1 MSFARARQ
9 LLSWLVLVLGFG
21 LLPRSAAAL
30 QQTARALPEGLI
42 VLSWPGDSSAARI
55 VDAQSPVALSTA
67 EVLLVPVEPGDRVRI
82 VGEEGLLPL
91 LGLATGQGD
100 LPDLITWDPDA
111 GGELRLPAWSSA
123 RFIAARVAS
132 PGALRVEVSTRSESP
147 LAWLDWDRAVAAAL
161 RGGSAP
167 ELPEG
172 SAAARFWQ
180 GLAALRESVPRAE
193 RRAAADLLLLS
204 WLEQALRVRPL
215 VGPYFAR
222 QSRLEFAAPRELHAG
237 ERFEL
242 RAPGID
248 VLRWQIRAWGTARV
262 VVREGDALSREL
274 SWRATPGAPL
284 VASRARSIR
293 VVPPAASGRVSL
305 EVLEGKISFEQGA
318 WIQRAEFYEL
328 LDDPVRSRRQLLEQA
343 ERAAPPWVR
352 AAGTARATRNG
363 ETANLLRLAESTPA
377 GDLQSWLLLEAAQT
391 ERQGLTAL
399 ALADRALA
407 AARSPLLE
415 VLALQH
421 RREVTPPAA
430 LGPVPPAPLHS
441 VAALLST
448 RSVPSEQQLWLLA
461 LHGRDAVEPGTR
473 PVWGAQL
480 ERWAALRSED
490 REVWTSVAGF
500 WRSLPYRSLLPSPGA
515 LTSPEYVALEPGVDC
530 PLPGAAPGSTPP
542 AEKFDRWLFPLLGR
556 TPLQAQLAPQHF
568 ARLLF
573 KSLAPAPVAESRVS
587 LDGTSVPVHSAA
599 GLSSEVAV
607 SAGEH
612 ALEVPADALPLA
624 VHLSDGV
631 QAPCEQLRRVRTWTE
646 LGDGVRADFELPGAG
661 SLSIARISLSDAS
674 PSATRAPEP
683 PAPEPRAELGG
694 PQELEVRVGRR
705 RLLVWSRGARS
716 GASEIRIEA
725 NDTLLSLIGRG
736 EPGRARVELRRAP
749 DAPAQPPAPLEP
761 DPLQL
766 AAEEAPADLE
776 SALLALRELGR
787 GLRAAR
793 GEAAVAELR
802 RRRAR
807 LLDALGFKDLALRDA
822 EPDPTAAAERDGTW
836 LPAESRSVV
845 PLSLSAKIGPL
856 ALPAELA
863 ELAQRRE
870 RLRLGGCASFAAET
884 EPTRELG
891 ADAEALLL
899 AYCAEQN
906 GLTLFA
912 ARAYEAIG
920 RAQPNGAALA
930 RAASLLADHS
940 LDTGEPAFALRARI
954 LAARAAAL
962 GEDPGGLLARL
973 APALEWIVPN
983 AYERA
988 AGFATVTLTAPPNA
1002 TLGTRVRR
1010 ALVDAPDLALLMQ
1023 GESPI
1028 QIVVKAQEAEP
1039 LLLDLGCEDPSDLAC
1054 RPGLRRDGERFDCP
1068 ATGGPDASCAVP
1080 LLPGEH
1086 QVELKLP
1093 SERALGWVQATLAGK
1108 FVPIRLSSRWV
1119 DVESAGPAQLTVL
1132 GPTVVVLEARGSG
1145 AAGEKIAWESCA
1157 DEPVRTFDLP
1167 AGIDTGALR
1176 VGATLGASLRVE
1188 LPIEAEGPCLVRFG
1202 PVRGHALVRL
1212 SVARAQGLPR
1222 PRLVSSVPEELPPP
1236 PAPPPLADVLVAR
1249 EPEQGPLPRELL
1261 PLLLLGRSRVVASSR
1276 SLDDEGPTGLRTP
1289 SSSFLENSVLG
1300 ARELIPGR
1308 FWTYGQVGLRL
1319 RDGPPSWLGRLV
1331 LDLPATRSAPGF
1343 QLDSEG
1349 YWQSVHGYE
1358 ALSLRTTGTV
1368 SGNFELTPNLSLLP
1382 KASYTLDREPLR
1394 PDDLSVTDSDA
1405 YSAYRDTHPR
1415 YLNLELEASWRP
1427 LVDGLGKL
1435 RLGARALP
1443 DFGGLDRAGVAGN
1456 WLFLPLSG
1464 ANALLELEAAT
1475 SYRPLGPDRSR
1486 AFSRQ
1491 SAGVALSWW
1500 RWFGGSERVR
1510 VFGRVDGSFD
1520 APAGPLGGSV
1530 LTAQLG
1536 VEFST
1541 SSDRGLRDLSP
1552 ASMPFLD
1559 FQERGRAGL
1568 SAPAAGAAP

>member
-1 MSFARARQ
+1 MSFAHARR
-9 LLSWLVLVLGFG
+9 LLSWLVVVLVLG
-21 LLPRSAAAL
+21 LLPRSALGL
-30 QQTARALPEGLI
+30 QQTARVLPEGLI
-42 VLSWPGDSSAARI
+42 VLSWPGDPSATRI
-55 VDAQSPVALSTA
+55 VDAQGPVALGTA
-67 EVLLVPVEPGDRVRI
+67 EVLLVPVEPGDGVRI
-82 VGEEGLLPL
+82 VGEDGILPL
-91 LGLATGQGD
+91 IGLATGQGE
-100 LPDLITWDPDA
+100 LPDVITWDPDA
-111 GGELRLPAWSSA
+111 GGELRLPAWSTA

-132 PGALRVEVSTRSESP
+132 PGALRVEVSTRTETP

-172 SAAARFWQ
+172 SAAARLWQ

-193 RRAAADLLLLS
+193 RRAAADLLILS

-215 VGPYFAR
+215 VGPFFAR
-222 QSRLEFAAPRELHAG
+222 ESRLEFAAPRELSAG

-248 VLRWQIRAWGTARV
+248 VLRWQIHAWGTARV
-262 VVREGDALSREL
+262 VVREGDAVSREL
-274 SWRATPGAPL
+274 SWRAPAGAPL
-284 VASRARSIR
+284 VASRPRSIR

-305 EVLEGKISFEQGA
+305 EVLEGRISFEQRA

-328 LDDPVRSRRQLLEQA
+328 IDDPVRGRRQLLEQA
-343 ERAAPPWVR
+343 ARATPAWVR

-363 ETANLLRLAESTPA
+363 ETASLLRLAESTPP

-391 ERQGLTAL
+391 ERQSLKAL

-421 RREVTPPAA
+421 RRELTPPAA
-430 LGPVPPAPLHS
+430 LGPTPPAPLHS
-441 VAALLST
+441 LAALRST
-448 RSVPSEQQLWLLA
+448 GRVPSEQELWLLA
-461 LHGRDAVEPGTR
+461 LQGRDAVEPGTR
-473 PVWGAQL
+473 PAWGAQL

-490 REVWTSVAGF
+490 REVWSSVAGF
-500 WRSLPYRSLLPSPGA
+500 WRSIPYRSVLPSPGA

-530 PLPGAAPGSTPP
+530 PLPGAAPGSTRPV
-542 AEKFDRWLFPLLGR
+542 EKFDRWLFPLLGR
-556 TPLQAQLAPQHF
+556 TPLQAQLAPKHF

-573 KSLAPAPVAESRVS
+573 KSLAPTPVPESSVS
-587 LDGTSVPVHSAA
+587 LDGTSVPLHSAA

-607 SAGEH
+607 SPGEH
-612 ALEVPADALPLA
+612 ALEVPAEALPLA
-624 VHLSDGV
+624 VHLSEGV

-661 SLSIARISLSDAS
+661 SLSVARISVL
-674 PSATRAPEP
+674 
-683 PAPEPRAELGG
+683 AELGG
-694 PQELEVRVGRR
+694 QQELEARIGRR
-705 RLLVWSRGARS
+705 RLLVWSRGERS
-716 GASEIRIEA
+716 GASEIRIESG
-725 NDTLLSLIGRG
+725 DTLLSLIGRG
-736 EPGRARVELRRAP
+736 ETGRARVELRRAP
-749 DAPAQPPAPLEP
+749 DAPEQRAAPPEP

-766 AAEEAPADLE
+766 AAEEAPTDLE

-787 GLRAAR
+787 SLRAAR

-822 EPDPTAAAERDGTW
+822 EPDPTTKRDDAAERDGTW
-836 LPAESRSVV
+836 LPGESRSVV
-845 PLSLSAKIGPL
+845 PLSLNAKIGPL

-870 RLRLGGCASFAAET
+870 RLRLGGCASFGAET
-884 EPTRELG
+884 EPAHELG
-891 ADAEALLL
+891 ADAESLLL

-954 LAARAAAL
+954 LGAYAAAL

-973 APALEWIVPN
+973 APALEWVVPN

-988 AGFATVTLTAPPNA
+988 AGFATVTLSAPPNQ

-1023 GESPI
+1023 GESVV
-1028 QIVVKAQEAEP
+1028 QIVVKAQNEEP

-1054 RPGLRRDGERFDCP
+1054 RPELRRDGVRFDCP
-1068 ATGGPDASCAVP
+1068 PASGPDASCAVP
-1080 LLPGEH
+1080 LVPGEH

-1108 FVPIRLSSRWV
+1108 FVPIRLSSRWI
-1119 DVESAGPAQLTVL
+1119 DVESKEPAQLTVR
-1132 GPTVVVLEARGSG
+1132 GPTVIALEARGSG
-1145 AAGEKIAWESCA
+1145 AAGEQIAWESCG

-1167 AGIDTGALR
+1167 AGIDAGALR
-1176 VGATLGASLRVE
+1176 AGDRGTLGAPLRLD
-1188 LPIEAEGPCLVRFG
+1188 LPIEAEGPCLVRLG
-1202 PVRGHALVRL
+1202 PVRGHALIRL

-1222 PRLVSSVPEELPPP
+1222 PRLVSLVPEETPPP
-1236 PAPPPLADVLVAR
+1236 PAPPPLSEALVAR
-1249 EPEQGPLPRELL
+1249 EAEAGPAPRELL
-1261 PLLLLGRSRVVASSR
+1261 PLLLLGRIRLVGSSR

-1300 ARELIPGR
+1300 ARELVPAR
-1308 FWTYGQVGLRL
+1308 FWSSGQVGLRV
-1319 RDGPPSWLGRLV
+1319 RSGPPSWFGRLS

-1358 ALSLRTTGTV
+1358 ALSLRATGSM
-1368 SGNFELTPNLSLLP
+1368 SGHFDLTPNLSLLP
-1382 KASYTLDREPLR
+1382 KASYTLDREPRR

-1405 YSAYRDTHPR
+1405 YSSYREAHPR

-1427 LVDGLGKL
+1427 LVDALGKL
-1435 RLGARALP
+1435 RIAARSLP
-1443 DFGGLDRAGVAGN
+1443 DFAGIDRAGVAGN

-1464 ANALLELEAAT
+1464 ANALLELEAGT
-1475 SYRPLGPDRSR
+1475 SYRPLGPERSR
-1486 AFSRQ
+1486 SFSRQ
-1491 SAGVALSWW
+1491 VAGLTVSWW
-1500 RWFGGSERVR
+1500 RWFGASERLR

-1520 APAGPLGGSV
+1520 APASPIGGTV

-1536 VEFST
+1536 LEFST

-1568 SAPAAGAAP
+1568 PAPTQAGALP